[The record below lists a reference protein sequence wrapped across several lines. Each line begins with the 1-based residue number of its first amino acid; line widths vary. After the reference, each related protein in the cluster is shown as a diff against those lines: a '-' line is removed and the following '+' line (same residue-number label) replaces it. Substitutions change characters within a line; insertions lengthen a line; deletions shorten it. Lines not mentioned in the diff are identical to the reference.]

1 MRVFDGG
8 LRIAFLCF
16 FASHIPITICI
27 DGQAALSK
35 FYPQFLRDFVA
46 WYCDLFGD
54 VLMRGPY
61 EAWFSSIVTIEL
73 LFQLPFFFI
82 AVLMLWQY
90 PSDKNSAETYPRW
103 FQKAC
108 LVYGSHVATTLV
120 PIIGTFLTSPEMT
133 RVQKVVTLSVYSPYL
148 IFPVLMIGYA
158 LEDEKGSSEAGDTGS
173 KKQI

>member
-1 MRVFDGG
+1 
-8 LRIAFLCF
+8 
-16 FASHIPITICI
+16 
-27 DGQAALSK
+27 
-35 FYPQFLRDFVA
+35 
-46 WYCDLFGD
+46 
-54 VLMRGPY
+54 MRGPY